1 MRYAK
6 EGKAVPG
13 LPSDVHC
20 IPSVAEHNGGST
32 MAKTIGNPL
41 SWTARA
47 LSGATQHVTDSVERL
62 GGEEA
67 AEPKVR
73 TMTNDD
79 IRDAL
84 RQGWEDFEAVRSD
97 VMFICLIYP
106 VIGLLLVGVGF
117 NTNLLPLVF
126 PVAAGF
132 ALLGP
137 FIAVGLYEVSRHRE
151 AGEEVSW
158 VSALGVVRSPNFGAI
173 IVLGLYLAA
182 IFVAWIVVAHFIWY
196 LTLGPEQ
203 PTSLSGFIQE
213 VVSTGRGWVMI
224 VIGVAV
230 GFCFA
235 LAVLATSVV
244 SFPLL
249 LHRNIGVPRAIH
261 TSYQVFRK
269 NPKVVAN
276 WGLTI
281 AVFLLIGSI
290 PAFIGLIIV
299 LPVLGHG
306 TWHFYR
312 RAVKF

>member
-1 MRYAK
+1 M
-6 EGKAVPG
+6 V
-13 LPSDVHC
+13 
-20 IPSVAEHNGGST
+20 
-32 MAKTIGNPL
+32 KTIGNPL

-47 LSGATQHVTDSVERL
+47 LFGATRHISDSVERL
-62 GGEEA
+62 GGEDA
-67 AEPKVR
+67 AEPRVR
-73 TMTNDD
+73 ELTNDD

-84 RQGWEDFEAVRSD
+84 RQGWEDFKAVRSD
-97 VMFICLIYP
+97 VMFLCLIYP
-106 VIGLLLVGVGF
+106 VIGVLLVGFGF

-137 FIAVGLYEVSRHRE
+137 LAAVGLYEVSRLRE
-151 AGEEVSW
+151 KGETVTW
-158 VSALGVVRSPNFGAI
+158 MAALGVMRSPNFAAVLALGA
-173 IVLGLYLAA
+173 YLVA
-182 IFVAWIVVAHFIWY
+182 IFVVWIVVAHFIWY

-203 PTSLSGFIQE
+203 PSSLAGFVQD
-213 VVSTGRGWVMI
+213 VVGTTAGWSMI

-249 LHRNIGVPRAIH
+249 LDRNIGVPRAVH
-261 TSYQVFRK
+261 TSYLVFRK
-269 NPKVVAN
+269 NPRVVTN

-281 AVFLLIGSI
+281 ALCLLIGSI
-290 PAFIGLIIV
+290 PAFIGLVIA
-299 LPVLGHG
+299 LPVLGHA

-312 RAVKF
+312 RAVTF

>member
-1 MRYAK
+1 
-6 EGKAVPG
+6 
-13 LPSDVHC
+13 
-20 IPSVAEHNGGST
+20 

-67 AEPKVR
+67 AEPKVQSIS
-73 TMTNDD
+73 NED

-84 RQGWEDFEAVRSD
+84 RLGWEDFQAARSD

-106 VIGLLLVGVGF
+106 VIGLLLVAVGL
-117 NTNLLPLVF
+117 NTSLLPLVF

-137 FIAVGLYEVSRHRE
+137 FAAVGLYEVSRRRE
-151 AGEEVSW
+151 AGEDVSW
-158 VSALGVVRSPNFGAI
+158 ISALGVVRSPNFGAI
-173 IVLGLYLAA
+173 VALGLYLAV
-182 IFVAWIVVAHFIWY
+182 IFIAWIVVAHFIWY

-203 PTSLSGFIQE
+203 PTSVSAFVQE
-213 VVSTGRGWVMI
+213 VVGTGAGWAMI
-224 VIGVAV
+224 LIGIAV

-235 LAVLATSVV
+235 LAVLTSSIV

-249 LHRNIGVPRAIH
+249 IDRNIGVPRALH

-269 NPKVVAN
+269 NPKVVAT
-276 WGLTI
+276 WGCTI
-281 AVFLLIGSI
+281 AVLLLIGSI

-312 RAVKF
+312 RAVTF